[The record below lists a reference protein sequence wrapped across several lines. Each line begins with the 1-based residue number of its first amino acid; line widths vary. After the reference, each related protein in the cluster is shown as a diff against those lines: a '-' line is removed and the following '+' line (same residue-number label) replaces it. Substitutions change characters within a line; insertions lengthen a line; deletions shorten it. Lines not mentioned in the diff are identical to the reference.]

1 MIEFE
6 DVKSCVKD
14 LYAMTEGTITDTK
27 GSEISLKEFQELVAE
42 RVINL
47 CDLLGISHD
56 VYLK

>member
-1 MIEFE
+1 MVEFE

-14 LYAMTEGTITDTK
+14 LYAMTEGIITDTK
-27 GSEISLKEFQELVAE
+27 GNEIPLKEFQELVAE

-47 CDLLGISHD
+47 CDLLGISND